1 MRVRPEQLTAILSK
15 QLPSCFWVTGDE
27 PLQCLELVDEIRQS
41 ADQAGY
47 QQRDV
52 LTVNAT
58 FNWSSLLQT
67 AVMPSLFAE
76 QKIIELQ
83 MPSGKPG
90 REGSAALIDYFE
102 RRPKETLLIITSGKV
117 TSSVLKSR
125 WVQAIDKTG
134 IIIQVWP
141 LEGELLLSWIS
152 RRLKKKG
159 FDIQRDA
166 LKLLALRTE
175 GNLLALAQE
184 IEQLYILHEPGM
196 LTREQIDALVVDNAR
211 YDVFKLVDA
220 LLQGKVVR
228 MLKIIKSI
236 QNSGLAVQIVIWA
249 LAKEL
254 RLLIEL
260 KAVGEHISQREG
272 IYREQRI
279 WDKRKNLLE
288 HALQRIDMSLLEQA
302 ILLAEKADCQGK
314 GLVAG
319 DVWETV
325 VQLCL
330 SFSKQDKIKLN
341 FSS

>member
-1 MRVRPEQLTAILSK
+1 MT
-15 QLPSCFWVTGDE
+15 
-27 PLQCLELVDEIRQS
+27 
-41 ADQAGY
+41 
-47 QQRDV
+47 
-52 LTVNAT
+52 
-58 FNWSSLLQT
+58 
-67 AVMPSLFAE
+67 
-76 QKIIELQ
+76 
-83 MPSGKPG
+83 
-90 REGSAALIDYFE
+90 
-102 RRPKETLLIITSGKV
+102 
-117 TSSVLKSR
+117 
-125 WVQAIDKTG
+125 
-134 IIIQVWP
+134 
-141 LEGELLLSWIS
+141 
-152 RRLKKKG
+152 
-159 FDIQRDA
+159 
-166 LKLLALRTE
+166 LLALRTE

-272 IYREQRI
+272 VYREQRI
-279 WDKRKNLLE
+279 WDKRKTLLE
-288 HALQRIDMSLLEQA
+288 YALQRIDMSLLEQA

-314 GLVAG
+314 GLVTG
-319 DVWETV
+319 DVWETI

-330 SFSKQDKIKLN
+330 SFSKQD
-341 FSS
+341 